1 MRGDGMSELSS
12 LIGKQL
18 KLIRKVKGLTQQQV
32 ADCIANENDKEG
44 FNKSRVSK
52 IESGK
57 ENITLSTLELM
68 MNALN
73 VTPFEL
79 FNFQKY
85 QNSSDY
91 ESKKLMIEAHRWL
104 LMERPIN
111 EVKYIVNTTNDFIST
126 IEQKYSNNNEQ

>member
-1 MRGDGMSELSS
+1 MSNLSK

-18 KLIRKVKGLTQQQV
+18 KLIRKHQGLTQQQV
-32 ADCIANENDKEG
+32 ADHIANANDKEG

-85 QNSSDY
+85 QNSTDF

-111 EVKYIVNTTNDFIST
+111 EVKYIINTTNDFINT
-126 IEQKYSNNNEQ
+126 IEQKNNDSQS

>member
-1 MRGDGMSELSS
+1 MSELSA

-18 KLIRKVKGLTQQQV
+18 KQIRLQKKLTQQQV

-68 MNALN
+68 MNALGI
-73 VTPFEL
+73 TPFEL

-85 QNSSDY
+85 QNSTDY
-91 ESKKLMIEAHRWL
+91 ESKRLMIEAHRSL
-104 LMERPIN
+104 LMERPLN
-111 EVKYIVNTTNDFIST
+111 EVKYIVNTTNNFIHT
-126 IEQKYSNNNEQ
+126 IEQKHTEPEQS

>member
-1 MRGDGMSELSS
+1 LSI
-12 LIGKQL
+12 LIGRQL
-18 KLIRKVKGLTQQQV
+18 KLIRSHKKLTQQQV
-32 ADCIANENDKEG
+32 ADCIANDNDKEG

-68 MNALN
+68 MKALE

-85 QNSSDY
+85 QNSTDY
-91 ESKKLMIEAHRWL
+91 EDKKLMIEAHRCL
-104 LMERPIN
+104 LMERPLN
-111 EVKYIVNTTNDFIST
+111 EVKYIVSTTNQFIHT
-126 IEQKYSNNNEQ
+126 IEHKDHDPEKS